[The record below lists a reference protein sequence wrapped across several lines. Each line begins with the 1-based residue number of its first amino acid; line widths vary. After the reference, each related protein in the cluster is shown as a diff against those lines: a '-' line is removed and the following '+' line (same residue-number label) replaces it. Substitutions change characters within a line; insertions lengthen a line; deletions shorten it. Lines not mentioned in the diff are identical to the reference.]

1 MKKVI
6 FIGQTGSGK
15 TTLCQKLNQ
24 ERLCYR
30 KTQAVEWVGSV
41 IDTPG
46 EYLENPRFYNALT
59 VSAVDAEVVALVSD
73 PTAARS
79 VMPPGFATMFGK
91 TVIGIITKIHQ
102 VGEAAV
108 ERARQELVQAQ
119 ARPIFMVDTPEGVG
133 IKDLAEFLEQRD
145 CVLDGDAD

>member
-24 ERLCYR
+24 ESLRYR

-73 PTAARS
+73 PTASRS
-79 VMPPGFATMFGK
+79 AMPPGFATMFGK

-108 ERARQELVQAQ
+108 ERARQELIQAQ
-119 ARPIFMVDTPEGVG
+119 ARPIFLVDTPEDIG
-133 IKDLAEFLEQRD
+133 IRALAEFLEQSD
-145 CVLDGDAD
+145 

>member
-24 ERLCYR
+24 ERLRYR

-46 EYLENPRFYNALT
+46 EYMQNRWFWGPLT
-59 VSAVDAEVVALVSD
+59 VISYDADLI
-73 PTAARS
+73 
-79 VMPPGFATMFGK
+79 GFVHDSTNEDCWFNGGLSSK
-91 TVIGIITKIHQ
+91 FDKPVIGIVTKVDQPDSRPSRSRNYLEFAGVKEIYETSAYDGSGID
-102 VGEAAV
+102 VLS
-108 ERARQELVQAQ
+108 ERFHR
-119 ARPIFMVDTPEGVG
+119 I
-133 IKDLAEFLEQRD
+133 LEK
-145 CVLDGDAD
+145 